1 MELAR
6 LADQIIRRP
15 DAWPAI
21 DVAGLTADSR
31 EVRPGFL
38 FAALPGTR
46 ADGSAFVAQ
55 ALGKGA
61 AAILAPTAAI
71 LPEVAV
77 PVLRHDSPRKALALM
92 AARFYGGQPCT
103 AVAITGTNGK
113 TSVAAFVR
121 EIWDRLGHRAA
132 SIGTVGVVTREG
144 ARTLAHTTPEPV
156 TLHRILKE
164 LADDG
169 ITHAALETS
178 SHGLAQ
184 CRPDGVVFAAG
195 AFTNISRD
203 HLDYHA
209 SFEDYFAQKLRLFSE
224 VLPKGASAVVFADS
238 PESTRVVAVAR
249 DHGLD
254 VVTVGRAGETIRL
267 VDWAR
272 DGLAQRMTVS
282 IDGRQMP
289 VRLPLVGDF
298 QAANALVAAGLAL
311 ATGGEGEAVLAALGH
326 LKGAAGRLELVGR
339 TDDDAAVFVDYAH
352 TPDALANA
360 LDALRPYATG
370 RLVAVFGC
378 GGDRDRGKR
387 PQMGALA
394 AAKADVAYVTDD
406 NPRSEDPAAIRAEI
420 MAATP
425 SGIDIGDRAA
435 AIAEA
440 IGGLQSGDVL
450 LVAGKGHETGQ
461 IVGDRVIP
469 FSDQQVVR
477 DCLAGRL
484 GHG

>member
-6 LADQIIRRP
+6 LADQIIPRS

-46 ADGSAFVAQ
+46 ADGSTFVAQ

-61 AAILAPTAAI
+61 AAILAPTAAV

-92 AARFYGGQPCT
+92 AARFYGGQPRT

-121 EIWDRLGHRAA
+121 EIWDRIGHRAA

-144 ARTLAHTTPEPV
+144 ARTLVHTTPEPV

-164 LADDG
+164 LADNG

-184 CRPDGVVFAAG
+184 YRPDGVVFAAG

-209 SFEDYFAQKLRLFSE
+209 NFEDYFAQKLRLFSE
-224 VLPKGASAVVFADS
+224 VLPTGAAAVVFSDS
-238 PESTRVVAVAR
+238 PEAARVVAVAR
-249 DHGLD
+249 DHGLE

-282 IDGRQMP
+282 IDGQQLP

-311 ATGGEGEAVLAALGH
+311 ATGGEAEAVLASLEH

-425 SGIDIGDRAA
+425 GGIDIGDRAA
-435 AIAEA
+435 AITEA
-440 IGGLQSGDVL
+440 IGGLHAGDVL

-477 DCLAGRL
+477 DCLARRH

>member
-6 LADQIIRRP
+6 LADQIIQRP
-15 DAWPAI
+15 NAWPAV

-61 AAILAPTAAI
+61 AAILAPTAAV
-71 LPEVAV
+71 LPQVAV

-92 AARFYGGQPCT
+92 ASRFYGGQPRT

-184 CRPDGVVFAAG
+184 YRPDGVVFAAG

-425 SGIDIGDRAA
+425 GGIDIGDRAA

-440 IGGLQSGDVL
+440 IAGLHAGDVL

-477 DCLAGRL
+477 DCLARR
-484 GHG
+484 HGGG